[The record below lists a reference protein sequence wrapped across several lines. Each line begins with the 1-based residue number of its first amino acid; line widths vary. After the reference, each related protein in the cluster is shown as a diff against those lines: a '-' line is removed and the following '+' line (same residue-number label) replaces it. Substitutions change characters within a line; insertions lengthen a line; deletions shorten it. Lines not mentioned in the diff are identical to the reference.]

1 MLALTSDDMF
11 KNRRDE
17 SAIQYNILNST
28 FITIV
33 FVCGCVYLVLI
44 DLNIPA
50 SGCCHSSC
58 AENAAS
64 NLYCF

>member
-17 SAIQYNILNST
+17 SAIQY
-28 FITIV
+28 IV